1 MCLTNVQYGEGHLVP
16 RGPRQEPPFSATPGA
31 QGPKPLFVKEVS
43 VFGVQ
48 KLCAKTKGLFKLNCL
63 PRQGYIRRT
72 KSRHIFQTQLL
83 TDESISVG
91 SYETRSVSAV
101 LK

>member
-1 MCLTNVQYGEGHLVP
+1 MARGTWFLGGHAKSRHLRRLP
-16 RGPRQEPPFSATPGA
+16 AR

-91 SYETRSVSAV
+91 SYETRSVSAG

>member
-1 MCLTNVQYGEGHLVP
+1 MQYGEGHLVP